1 MVLKEN
7 VIGQGL
13 KILEEEEKEDKKVK
27 LAYYV
32 RTVAKYVKIMEDIGF
47 ELLYDV
53 EFHNVSNPYYETFGG
68 EERLVQI
75 KEGLFFF
82 PPVKIIDGG

>member
-53 EFHNVSNPYYETFGG
+53 EFPNVSNPYYETFG
-68 EERLVQI
+68 EEELVQI
-75 KEGLFFF
+75 KEDLFFF
-82 PPVKIIDGG
+82 PPVKIIEGG